1 MELQFNNLDNLFWLW
16 AVLGAGVVLLVAA
29 RMRHRALKR
38 FAGTRLAQRLTAS
51 SSDTRRRLRPFLII
65 VTLLLLVTAMIDPR
79 WGVRYQEIQRRG
91 IDVFF
96 VLDTSRSMLAED
108 VKPDR
113 LDRAKQYIEDVLES
127 MGGDRVGLVTVAG
140 DPSVTVPLT
149 LDYGAMRLALDE
161 TDISM
166 GRRGGS
172 LIGDGIREASEAFTD
187 ELEDHKAIIV
197 LSDGDDMD
205 SYPIEA
211 AASAASRGIRVY
223 TVGMGNAAEGAR
235 IPVLKDGQWTWLT
248 HQGEQVWTKLQPQLL
263 RDIAEAGDGLYIPAG
278 TSNADLAEIYN
289 ESIAPGVGRDL
300 GTAQVERHIP
310 RYRWFI
316 LPAIVLLLIESFMGQ
331 RRSRRMTARRLSET
345 TVTIQGAT
353 A

>member
-1 MELQFNNLDNLFWLW
+1 MELQFNNLDNLFWIW
-16 AVLGAGVVLLVAA
+16 AVLAAAILLLIAA
-29 RMRHRALKR
+29 RLRQRSLQKFAGNR
-38 FAGTRLAQRLTAS
+38 FARRLTETT
-51 SSDTRRRLRPFLII
+51 SDSRRRLRPILII
-65 VTLLLLVTAMIDPR
+65 ATLLLIVAGLIDPR
-79 WGVRYQEIQRRG
+79 WGVRYQELQRRG

-113 LDRAKQYIEDVLES
+113 LDRAKQYIEDVLETL
-127 MGGDRVGLVTVAG
+127 GGDRVGLVTVAG

-149 LDYGAMRLALDE
+149 LDYSAMRLALDE
-161 TDISM
+161 TGISS

-172 LIGDGIREASEAFTD
+172 LIGDGIREATDAFAD

-211 AASAASRGIRVY
+211 AAAAAKRGIRVY
-223 TVGMGNAAEGAR
+223 TVGIGNAMDGAR
-235 IPVLKDGQWTWLT
+235 IPVMSDGQKTWLT
-248 HQGEQVWTKLQPQLL
+248 YQGEQVWSKLQPELL
-263 RDIAEAGDGLYIPAG
+263 QDIATAGNGLYIPAG
-278 TSNADLAEIYN
+278 TSNADLADIYD
-289 ESIAPGVGRDL
+289 ETIAPGVGRDL
-300 GTAQVERHIP
+300 GIAQVERHIP

-316 LPAIVLLLIESFMGQ
+316 LPAIILLLTDSFMGQ
-331 RRSRRMTARRLSET
+331 RRKRRMAPIRAASSNA
-345 TVTIQGAT
+345 VMGVA